1 MPWSS
6 SQRVGGW
13 LPQVEALGLR
23 NDTLIIDIFSDN
35 GASAEGMGGTV
46 AELNAQNGFTSTAD
60 GQLGAPAVNGVSS
73 RLSL

>member
-1 MPWSS
+1 M
-6 SQRVGGW
+6 
-13 LPQVEALGLR
+13 R